1 MSVNRQL
8 RSSRSVVG
16 PYNVVLLHHMYNYFF
31 LGGGGIFRELDVY
44 PGDPGSN
51 PIRDVDFFFKT
62 THHFLFTNL
71 YIHMEIS

>member
-16 PYNVVLLHHMYNYFF
+16 PYNVVLLHHMYNY
-31 LGGGGIFRELDVY
+31 LGGIFRALDVY

-51 PIRDVDFFFKT
+51 PIRDVDFFFFQNYAS
-62 THHFLFTNL
+62 FLIYKFI
-71 YIHMEIS
+71 YF